1 MRVRRHKFSP
11 SHACFLD
18 SQDRY
23 ALLEPEQILE
33 RAGIRRGMRVADVG
47 AGSGFFTIPIA
58 KMVGNEGKVF
68 AIDIQEGMI
77 AILNEKLKRLK
88 IKNVEA
94 LLSTEE
100 RIPLPDESV
109 DLAFLAQTLHE
120 LEDYATLEEIGRI
133 LKPRGTLAI
142 LEWKKDADTNMG
154 PPFEERLTQ
163 EQTIEIAE
171 GAGFALKN
179 LFENLSYHYLAIFV
193 KQSSSV

>member
-11 SHACFLD
+11 SHAGLLD

-77 AILNEKLKRLK
+77 AILNEKIKRLK

-179 LFENLSYHYLAIFV
+179 LLENLSYHYLAIFV

>member
-1 MRVRRHKFSP
+1 
-11 SHACFLD
+11 
-18 SQDRY
+18 
-23 ALLEPEQILE
+23 
-33 RAGIRRGMRVADVG
+33 MRVADVG

-171 GAGFALKN
+171 GAGFVLKN